1 MKLKA
6 MGKIN
11 LALDVVRKREDGY
24 HEVRLIMQ
32 TVQIYDLL
40 EIYERREAGIRMTT
54 NLRYLPVN
62 ENNLVYRAAQ
72 LLMDE
77 FHVDAGLE
85 IRLQKTIPVAAGMA
99 GGSSDA
105 AAALVGVNRLF
116 RLGLTRK
123 ELMER
128 AVRLGAD
135 VPYCVMRGTA
145 LSEGIGEILTPLP
158 PMPDCYILVG
168 KPPVSV
174 STRFVY
180 GKLNA
185 AGLERHPDVDGMVE
199 ALQKESLP
207 GITSRMENVLET
219 VTVPAYPVIREIKR
233 HMKENG
239 AENALMSGS
248 GPTVFGIFTD
258 RETARAACRKLKTSG
273 LARQVFLTRP
283 FGNGGYRN
291 GKR

>member
-24 HEVRLIMQ
+24 HEVRMIMQ

-158 PMPDCYILVG
+158 PMP
-168 KPPVSV
+168 KAAAARHSMAAPSPPPWPSPTRPSRPRARPRATSRSGVS
-174 STRFVY
+174 SSPRSPRSI
-180 GKLNA
+180 A
-185 AGLERHPDVDGMVE
+185 IR
-199 ALQKESLP
+199 SLP
-207 GITSRMENVLET
+207 VW
-219 VTVPAYPVIREIKR
+219 P
-233 HMKENG
+233 
-239 AENALMSGS
+239 
-248 GPTVFGIFTD
+248 
-258 RETARAACRKLKTSG
+258 
-273 LARQVFLTRP
+273 
-283 FGNGGYRN
+283 
-291 GKR
+291 